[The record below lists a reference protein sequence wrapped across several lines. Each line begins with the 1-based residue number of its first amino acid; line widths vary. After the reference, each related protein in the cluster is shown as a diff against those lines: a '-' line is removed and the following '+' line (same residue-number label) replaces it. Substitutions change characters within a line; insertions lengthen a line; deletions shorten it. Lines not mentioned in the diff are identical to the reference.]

1 MQRRWNLETA
11 LLFIL
16 LLLCTTIETYS
27 AGLQDY
33 SELRNLPSSYLDVCK
48 HDLDTYPS
56 LRAEIDKRHPARSD
70 ASSLLANIELTLG
83 SAASK
88 KIVTDF
94 LITANTD
101 GTTGNSWLY
110 SFNKKCNY
118 SSTYD
123 IEWYIHLLTDLSQRI
138 TAINIQPIIRANDF
152 SLIPAPFCFE
162 YFTNDQETQKAL
174 WSITGTGTEK
184 KRVLALMSQIC
195 RVYGQIESLK
205 IDNGG
210 RRLGYQYRYI
220 KTTLISSRI
229 LPWEFSSIVIWEFD
243 EQDKLIHLTVR

>member
-16 LLLCTTIETYS
+16 FLLCIPIETYS

-33 SELRNLPSSYLDVCK
+33 SELGNLPSSYFDVCK

-56 LRAEIDKRHPARSD
+56 LRAEIDKRHPAGSD
-70 ASSLLANIELTLG
+70 AASLLATIKLTLG
-83 SAASK
+83 SAASE

-94 LITANTD
+94 LLTANTD
-101 GTTGNSWLY
+101 KVTGNSWLY
-110 SFNKKCNY
+110 SFKKRCSY
-118 SSTYD
+118 SSIYD
-123 IEWYIHLLTDLSQRI
+123 IEWNIHILTDLSQRI
-138 TAINIQPIIRANDF
+138 TAINIQPIMQASDF

-174 WSITGTGTEK
+174 WSLTGIGTPK
-184 KRVLALMSQIC
+184 KQVLALMSRIC
-195 RVYGQIESLK
+195 SEYGEIESLK
-205 IDNGG
+205 MNNGE
-210 RRLGYQYRYI
+210 RSLGYRYRYI
-220 KTTLISSRI
+220 KTAFIASRI